1 MTQRSIPYV
10 AVLALLFLAIDVD
23 AKGPL
28 TIEPT
33 ISKLV
38 AESGLGARVGIH
50 VVRLSDGYELYNSR
64 ADEPAN
70 PASNLKLLTA
80 AAALRRLGPSFAVKT
95 SAHGKVAHGHVE
107 TLVIVARG
115 DPTLT
120 YVKLVE
126 LAESL
131 RLKGID
137 SVDKILIDDRY
148 FDEKILPPAFDQQPE
163 EAASFR
169 AAVAAF
175 SVDRNSYTVSVRPGP
190 RPGTPGI
197 VRVLAEQAVELDN
210 ATVTRDRGAS
220 RIYID
225 HQVGPNGRLRV
236 RVYGG
241 ISNRGQGLKFRRRV
255 PEPKAYAASLLARAF
270 RSAGVGGALD
280 VAYGTTDEPLPLLVE
295 TSSPPLS
302 EMLHGVGKWSDN
314 FTAEMVLKIMG
325 AEAEQP
331 GSSTRGALVVREELA
346 KMGVDSE
353 DMVIVNGSGLFH
365 GNRVSPRQ
373 VTEVLRAA
381 YLDPAIRPEYVAQLA
396 VGGDDGT
403 LRKRLTELPNPRMVR
418 AKTGTLRDVI
428 ALSGYVLGDPQRSLA
443 FSFLANDV
451 GGRQMQARRL
461 ADEIV
466 AVLADYVADDAPMA
480 AAGGAQ

>member
-1 MTQRSIPYV
+1 MTQRSVPYV
-10 AVLALLFLAIDVD
+10 AMLALLFLAIDVD
-23 AKGPL
+23 ARAPL
-28 TIEPT
+28 TIGPA

-38 AESGLGARVGIH
+38 AKSGLGDRVGVH

-80 AAALRRLGPSFAVKT
+80 AAALRRLGPSFAAKT
-95 SAHGKVAHGHVE
+95 RVYGKVAHGHVE
-107 TLVIVARG
+107 TLAIVARG

-120 YVKLVE
+120 YAKLVE

-131 RLKGID
+131 RLKGVD
-137 SVDKILIDDRY
+137 SVGKILIDDRY
-148 FDEKILPPAFDQQPE
+148 FDDDILPPAFDQQPE

-190 RPGTPGI
+190 RPGAPGV

-210 ATVTRDRGAS
+210 ATSTRDRGAS

-225 HQVGPNGRLRV
+225 HRVGPDGRLHV
-236 RVYGG
+236 RIYGG
-241 ISNRGQGLKFRRRV
+241 ISNRAQGLRFRRRV
-255 PEPKAYAASLLARAF
+255 PDPKAYAASLLARAF
-270 RSAGVGGALD
+270 RSAGVGGDLD
-280 VAYGTTDEPLPLLVE
+280 VAYGSTDPPLPLLAE
-295 TSSPPLS
+295 MSSPPLS

-314 FTAEMVLKIMG
+314 FTAEMLLKIMG

-331 GSSTRGALVVREELA
+331 GSSNRGALIVREELA
-346 KMGVDSE
+346 KLGVETE
-353 DMVIVNGSGLFH
+353 DMVIVNGSGLFR
-365 GNRVSPRQ
+365 GNQVSPRQ
-373 VTEVLRAA
+373 IAEVLRAA

-403 LRKRLTELPNPRMVR
+403 LRKRLGELPNPRMVR

-443 FSFLANDV
+443 FSYVANDV
-451 GGRQMQARRL
+451 GGRQMQAREL

-466 AVLADYVADDAPMA
+466 ALLADYVADDVPLA
-480 AAGGAQ
+480 AASAAP